1 MSFSIFDNKIPF
13 HKYDNRKVINKIK
26 IIRLLNEKNPNS
38 KKIEKLKFQIYL
50 MMKNLIVKNINN
62 YIKYTQNSSVSDMSN
77 TSLEMEAE
85 AYIIVDNCIKQF
97 QYKYDFYFYLNKALS
112 RNFYR
117 MFDKDKRM
125 LEKEIIYKQNLSF
138 RSKDSFSFNDF
149 DIDIFNLGLDDEEMI
164 VLKSKLNDETKE
176 MFVKNNPKFPMSRY
190 YGCVKKIKNLLT
202 SLKESDEL

>member
-1 MSFSIFDNKIPF
+1 MSFSIFNNDIPY
-13 HKYDNRKVINKIK
+13 HKYNNRKVINKIK
-26 IIRLLNEKNPNS
+26 IIRMLLDKNPKS
-38 KKIEKLKFQIYL
+38 RKIEKLKFQIYL

-62 YIKYTQNSSVSDMSN
+62 YLKYSQNSSVADMAN

-125 LEKEIIYKQNLSF
+125 NDKDIIYKSGLYH
-138 RSKDSFSFNDF
+138 RSKDNFASNNFE
-149 DIDIFNLGLDDEEMI
+149 IDIFNLGLDGDEMI
-164 VLKSKLNDETKE
+164 VLRSKMNDETKD
-176 MFVKNNPKFPMSRY
+176 MFTKNNPKFPMSRY
-190 YGCVKKIKNLLT
+190 YTCIKKIKNLLT
-202 SLKESDEL
+202 SLKENDEL